1 MLAAMRTDEVWR
13 RKSRGSFTTRT
24 NGSWSMRIDRR
35 AGVTLIVAMMLTSAI
50 AASVKAESQPR
61 AQGRDA
67 PSVFDGVLSNVAG
80 SSEISTAQ
88 LKAALT
94 DSSAIILDARPYEEY
109 AVSHIPSARAVPAK
123 AGTTP
128 ALYVGDA
135 AEVAQRIP
143 DKTQPLILYCNGLF
157 CGRSERLADDLI
169 KLGYQNVRRY
179 QLGAPGWRALG
190 GVMQVEKP
198 ALLQLLVQD
207 ATSVLIDARAEAG
220 HKARLRNGVSIP
232 LPEASKAKDDG
243 RLPMTDH
250 NTRIFV
256 IGSNGAEA
264 RAVAEAIVHD
274 AFHNVTFFGGA
285 ITDLPEL
292 LEDEEG

>member
-1 MLAAMRTDEVWR
+1 MTTGRQAGIVFVVGMMVMSAM
-13 RKSRGSFTTRT
+13 
-24 NGSWSMRIDRR
+24 
-35 AGVTLIVAMMLTSAI
+35 VASTK
-50 AASVKAESQPR
+50 VQSQPS
-61 AQGRDA
+61 AFGREA
-67 PSVFDGVLSNVAG
+67 PSVFDGVLSNVIG
-80 SSEISTAQ
+80 SPEMSTAE
-88 LKAALT
+88 LRAALT
-94 DSSAIILDARPYEEY
+94 EGSAIVLDARPYEEY
-109 AVSHIPSARAVPAK
+109 AVSHIPTARAVPAK

-135 AEVAQRIP
+135 VEVAKTISDQ
-143 DKTQPLILYCNGLF
+143 TQPLILYCNGLF

-169 KLGYQNVRRY
+169 KLGYRNVRRY

-198 ALLQLLVQD
+198 ALLRLLAQD
-207 ATSVLIDARAEAG
+207 ATSVLIDARADVG
-220 HKARLRNGVSIP
+220 SKPRLRNAVSIP
-232 LPEASKAKDDG
+232 LPDASKAKDDG

-256 IGSNGAEA
+256 VGTNGSEA
-264 RAVAEAIVHD
+264 RGVAEAIVHD

-292 LEDEEG
+292 LDDEER